1 MQDVIPCRGGAVM
14 RVADGNDEPAAEHAH
29 AADRFAREIV
39 RFLRHFLERA
49 RGS

>member
-1 MQDVIPCRGGAVM
+1 VRSSAWAV
-14 RVADGNDEPAAEHAH
+14 

-39 RFLRHFLERA
+39 LFWRDSVQRA